1 MTKHL
6 PIVRATFAVTI
17 SGPRTGRMSRA
28 TCLLTIICLPLWLI
42 NLAEADDQ
50 LASHRKS
57 GSTRSVA
64 LGFQGSGN
72 LQTRIK
78 QDSNSTA
85 PPQTDVPPPNGN
97 GSETQPNP
105 NQDQDSPKP
114 DPPKSEG
121 SGSETPTEGTP
132 PKSEESAPQDAPQ
145 AANPQEAA
153 PETEDNSKTE
163 GTPNEN
169 SAAEENKDEE
179 NKDNEADEEQ
189 PRRRRTSR
197 FLQYTKFNE
206 HIQNLLKEQVRSVAD
221 STVEVYVEDAA
232 TPASLGMI
240 VDAKGFVMT
249 KASMLKGSV
258 KCKLANGRIVPAI
271 VYGVDTETD
280 LALLRLQVT
289 NLSPVPWSLQPE
301 QEALE
306 GHWVLSPG
314 IDGNVK
320 SFGVVSVAPRKIPSV
335 SGFIGIQM
343 EPHADGVAVTE
354 VIKGSAAERFGLKKA
369 DIIVAINDE
378 TVAQP
383 TDLSSVLRTKQPGDV
398 VSLSVKRGD
407 ATLALRVVLGNREED
422 NPDNQRSVDQNTMS
436 GEISKR
442 RDNFPFAFQHDSV
455 LTPEECG
462 GPLVDLD
469 GRVIGINIS
478 RAGRVNSYALPT
490 SLVQAVFQRLATGD
504 FSPEVVFAERL
515 KGYETVLLSLN
526 VEEVKLSSEKSELD
540 HEAKQHSES
549 VAKAKQSIDE
559 LQKQIDALKQ
569 QIEATGKEVESAEA
583 KESQVQSKIRS
594 KEREIEKTREQKEQM
609 EKEKKE
615 LLFGAN

>member
-1 MTKHL
+1 MTKQRPVFPEIRAARNLSLSCGLLRRSAIGLFFVGLSVMTLTRVVADDRSNL
-6 PIVRATFAVTI
+6 PTTRGLA
-17 SGPRTGRMSRA
+17 SGLANSLAGQIGVKQDTGNP
-28 TCLLTIICLPLWLI
+28 LPEGRPNPAEI
-42 NLAEADDQ
+42 EPTSPPTTAPEQTTPKQDTPQPEGSAGEAPLAESD
-50 LASHRKS
+50 
-57 GSTRSVA
+57 
-64 LGFQGSGN
+64 
-72 LQTRIK
+72 
-78 QDSNSTA
+78 A
-85 PPQTDVPPPNGN
+85 P
-97 GSETQPNP
+97 
-105 NQDQDSPKP
+105 K
-114 DPPKSEG
+114 
-121 SGSETPTEGTP
+121 
-132 PKSEESAPQDAPQ
+132 AQDAPSQ
-145 AANPQEAA
+145 SPQQEPPADSTPKQDEAT
-153 PETEDNSKTE
+153 PEQKTPDE
-163 GTPNEN
+163 SADDDEAENEP
-169 SAAEENKDEE
+169 
-179 NKDNEADEEQ
+179 

-206 HIQNLLKEQVRSVAD
+206 HIQNMLKDQVRSVAD
-221 STVEVYVEDAA
+221 STVEIYVEDA
-232 TPASLGMI
+232 TSPASLGMV
-240 VDAKGFVMT
+240 VDSKGFVMT
-249 KASMLKGSV
+249 KASMLKGAV
-258 KCKLANGRIVPAI
+258 KCKLANGRLVPAI

-314 IDGNVK
+314 IDGSLK
-320 SFGVVSVAPRKIPSV
+320 ALGVVSVAPRKIPSV

-343 EPHADGVAVTE
+343 QPHADGVEVTQ
-354 VIKGSAAERFGLKKA
+354 VIRGSAAERFGLKLA

-378 TVAQP
+378 AVAQP
-383 TDLSSVLRTKQPGDV
+383 TDLSSILRTKLPGDV

-407 ATLALRVVLGNREED
+407 TTLALRVVLGNREED

-490 SLVQAVFQRLATGD
+490 SLVQTVFQRLVTGD

-540 HEAKQHSES
+540 REAKEQAEL

-559 LQKQIDALKQ
+559 LQRQIDELKQ
-569 QIEATGKEVESAEA
+569 QIEAKGKEVEASES
-583 KESQVQSKIRS
+583 KESQVKSKIRS
-594 KEREIEKTREQKEQM
+594 KEREIEKTREQKEQL

>member
-1 MTKHL
+1 MTKHD
-6 PIVRATFAVTI
+6 PVNPATLAVTI
-17 SGPRTGRMSRA
+17 AAPRSGRWSRA
-28 TCLLTIICLPLWLI
+28 TLLLTIVCLPGWLI
-42 NLAEADDQ
+42 NLAVADDQ
-50 LASHRKS
+50 LAFHLKS
-57 GSTRSVA
+57 GPTRAFALDSQDSVR
-64 LGFQGSGN
+64 
-72 LQTRIK
+72 LQTRIQ
-78 QDSNSTA
+78 QDSNSTI
-85 PPQTDVPPPNGN
+85 PPQTDAPPPDGN
-97 GSETQPNP
+97 SSETQSNL

-114 DPPKSEG
+114 DPPKSE
-121 SGSETPTEGTP
+121 SSESEPPTEGTP
-132 PKSEESAPQDAPQ
+132 PKSEESPPQDSPQ
-145 AANPQEAA
+145 AANPQEAT
-153 PETEDNSKTE
+153 PES
-163 GTPNEN
+163 TPQSETTPDEN
-169 SAAEENKDEE
+169 SADEA
-179 NKDNEADEEQ
+179 NKDNEAEEEQ

-232 TPASLGMI
+232 TPSSLGMV

-314 IDGNVK
+314 IDGSVK

-343 EPHADGVAVTE
+343 QPHANGVEVTQ
-354 VIKGSAAERFGLKKA
+354 VIRGTAADRFGLKIG
-369 DIIVAINDE
+369 DIIVAVNE
-378 TVAQP
+378 EAVAQP

-540 HEAKQHSES
+540 HEAKQHAES

-583 KESQVQSKIRS
+583 KESQVQSKIRT
-594 KEREIEKTREQKEQM
+594 KEREIEKTREQKEQL